1 MQSDIMNESSCG
13 FQTCDRNS
21 GCRYCVSLFAK
32 SFEQIIRTLIHTHHQ
47 ELMKSVGSHGSSSLL
62 FFVMNVK
69 TMVLHFVSDSHE
81 AMTAL
86 NCHVTLRRFLCNF
99 MDNGCVLYR

>member
-1 MQSDIMNESSCG
+1 VQSDIMNVSSCG

-32 SFEQIIRTLIHTHHQ
+32 IFEQIIRTLIHTHHQ

-86 NCHVTLRRFLCNF
+86 NCRVTL
-99 MDNGCVLYR
+99 